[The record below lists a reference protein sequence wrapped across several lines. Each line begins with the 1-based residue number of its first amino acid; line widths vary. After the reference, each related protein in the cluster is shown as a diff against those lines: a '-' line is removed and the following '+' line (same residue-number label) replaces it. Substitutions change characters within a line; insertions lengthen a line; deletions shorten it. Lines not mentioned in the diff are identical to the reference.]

1 MNTILVTGASGR
13 TGQRVV
19 SQLLARN
26 QRVRAFVRRP
36 QAARELLEM
45 GVAEW
50 VLGDLEQESDLR
62 RALTDASGVLHIC
75 PPMHPAEDKIAASMI
90 RICEDQ
96 GVERF
101 VLYSVLHPLAD
112 VPHHRR
118 KLDAEEALLNS
129 SLAYTIL
136 QPCRYMQHLNAI
148 WAQVCDKGLH
158 AMPFDSKARFSLV
171 DLQDLAEAA
180 AKVMVEPG
188 HDYATYQLAGA
199 ERLSMEDCAAIL
211 TGVLGREVKAIARSD
226 EEFRRG
232 AQAAGMP
239 AERIE
244 GMAVMNAHYTEHGLS
259 GNPNVLRWLLGRE
272 PTHFADFVKRELMG
286 EAVSLA
292 P

>member
-13 TGQRVV
+13 TGRRVI
-19 SQLLARN
+19 SQLLARS
-26 QRVRAFVRRP
+26 QHIRAFVRRP
-36 QAARELLEM
+36 EAARELLDM
-45 GVAEW
+45 GVADC
-50 VLGDLEQESDLR
+50 VVGDLEQESDLR
-62 RALTDASGVLHIC
+62 RALKDVGSVLHIC
-75 PPMHPAEDKIAASMI
+75 PPMHPAEDKLAASMI
-90 RICEDQ
+90 RICEAQ
-96 GVERF
+96 GLERF

-148 WAQVCDKGLH
+148 WAQVRDHGLH
-158 AMPFDSKARFSLV
+158 PMPFDSASRFSLV
-171 DLQDLAEAA
+171 DLQDLAEAS
-180 AKVMVEPG
+180 AKVLVEPG
-188 HDYATYQLAGA
+188 HDYATYQLAGP
-199 ERLSMEDCAAIL
+199 ELLSMEDCAAIL

-226 EEFRRG
+226 AEFRHG
-232 AQAAGMP
+232 AQASGMP

-244 GMAVMNAHYTEHGLS
+244 GMAVMNAHYTAHGLS

-286 EAVSLA
+286 EAL
-292 P
+292 

>member
-1 MNTILVTGASGR
+1 MSTLLVTGASGR
-13 TGQRVV
+13 TGRRVI
-19 SQLLARN
+19 SRLLARN
-26 QRVRAFVRRP
+26 QRIRAFVRRP
-36 QAARELLEM
+36 EAARELTDM
-45 GVAEW
+45 GVAECFM
-50 VLGDLEQESDLR
+50 GDLERDDDLR
-62 RALTDASGVLHIC
+62 RALTDVSGVLHIC
-75 PPMHPAEDKIAASMI
+75 PPMHPAEDKIAEAMI
-90 RICEDQ
+90 RICEAQ
-96 GVERF
+96 GVARF

-118 KLDAEEALLNS
+118 KLKAEHALINS
-129 SLAYTIL
+129 GLAYTIV

-211 TGVLGREVKAIARSD
+211 TGVLDREVKAIARSD

-232 AQAAGMP
+232 VQAAGMP

-272 PTHFADFVKRELMG
+272 PTPFADFVKRELMG
-286 EAVSLA
+286 EAL
-292 P
+292 

>member
-13 TGQRVV
+13 TGHRVV

-36 QAARELLEM
+36 EAARELLEM
-45 GVAEW
+45 GVAEC

-75 PPMHPAEDKIAASMI
+75 PPMHPAEHKIAASMI
-90 RICEDQ
+90 RICEAQ

-129 SLAYTIL
+129 GLAYTIL

-148 WAQVCDKGLH
+148 WAQVRDKGLH
-158 AMPFDSKARFSLV
+158 PMPFDSKARFSLV

-180 AKVMVEPG
+180 AKVMAEPG
-188 HDYATYQLAGA
+188 HDYATYQLAGP

-211 TGVLGREVKAIARSD
+211 TGVLGRDIKAIARSD
-226 EEFRRG
+226 DEFRRG

-244 GMAVMNAHYTEHGLS
+244 GMAVMNAHYTAHGLS
-259 GNPNVLRWLLGRE
+259 GNANVLRWLLGRE
-272 PTHFADFVKRELMG
+272 PTGFAAFVKRELMG
-286 EAVSLA
+286 EAV
-292 P
+292 

>member
-1 MNTILVTGASGR
+1 MSTILITGASGR
-13 TGQRVV
+13 TGRRVI

-26 QRVRAFVRRP
+26 QRLHAFVRRP
-36 QAARELLEM
+36 DAARELLEM
-45 GVAEW
+45 GVADCII
-50 VLGDLEQESDLR
+50 GDLEREEDLR
-62 RALTDASGVLHIC
+62 RALRGVGGVLHIC
-75 PPMHPAEDKIAASMI
+75 PPMHPAEDRLAATMI
-90 RICEDQ
+90 GLCEAQ

-101 VLYSVLHPLAD
+101 VLYSVLHPLVD

-118 KLDAEEALLNS
+118 KLEAEHALLNS

-148 WAQVCDKGLH
+148 WAQVRDHGLH
-158 AMPFDSKARFSLV
+158 AMPFDSRARFSLV
-171 DLQDLAEAA
+171 DLHDLAEAT

-188 HDYATYQLAGA
+188 HEYATYQLAGPELLA
-199 ERLSMEDCAAIL
+199 MEDCATIL

-232 AQAAGMP
+232 AQASGMP
-239 AERIE
+239 AGRIE
-244 GMAVMNAHYTEHGLS
+244 GMAVMNAHYTAHGLT

-286 EAVSLA
+286 EAV
-292 P
+292 